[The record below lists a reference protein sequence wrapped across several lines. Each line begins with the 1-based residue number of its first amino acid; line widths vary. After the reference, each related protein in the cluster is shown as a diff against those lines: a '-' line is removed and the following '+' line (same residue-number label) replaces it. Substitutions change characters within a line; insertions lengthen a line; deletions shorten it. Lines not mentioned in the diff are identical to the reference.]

1 MVADQGVD
9 LHLHFGRHGGQLHD
23 LENHE
28 RQADGGGDSSS
39 SSSDQPTDDDGKEHY
54 HADGLHLHLVDEQ
67 TACQDQLSGLGRVLA
82 WLTLR

>member
-28 RQADGGGDSSS
+28 RQADGGGHSSS
-39 SSSDQPTDDDGKEHY
+39 SSSGQPTDDDGEEYY

-67 TACQDQLSGLGRVLA
+67 PAMQDQLRGLGRRLA
-82 WLTLR
+82 WLTLK